1 VAGFETVV
9 MPEKDP
15 ANLGWVTCLWVFLL
29 SRLGG
34 FVAYWQKL
42 KDGSVRVF
50 NVVEFIG
57 ELCTSAFT
65 GILTYYLCDAAHISA
80 FLTAALVGISGRI
93 GNRALFLLEK
103 FLSDKLK

>member
-1 VAGFETVV
+1 

-15 ANLGWVTCLWVFLL
+15 TNLGWVIYLCVMLL
-29 SRLGG
+29 SGLGGLGG
-34 FVAYWQKL
+34 FVAFWQKL

-65 GILTYYLCDAAHISA
+65 GILTYYLCEAAHFSA
-80 FLTAALVGISGRI
+80 FLTAALVVISRHM
-93 GNRALFLLEK
+93 GNRALF
-103 FLSDKLK
+103 